1 MARTVFLGSC
11 GLIFE
16 QSQCKKDKTW
26 KASKFTVRA
35 EDTGKEKKA
44 KWGID
49 GGKTA

>member
-26 KASKFTVRA
+26 KASKFTVWSKHTW
-35 EDTGKEKKA
+35 EEKEA

-49 GGKTA
+49 GVITA

>member
-26 KASKFTVRA
+26 KASKFTVWSKHA
-35 EDTGKEKKA
+35 WEEKEA

-49 GGKTA
+49 GVIAA